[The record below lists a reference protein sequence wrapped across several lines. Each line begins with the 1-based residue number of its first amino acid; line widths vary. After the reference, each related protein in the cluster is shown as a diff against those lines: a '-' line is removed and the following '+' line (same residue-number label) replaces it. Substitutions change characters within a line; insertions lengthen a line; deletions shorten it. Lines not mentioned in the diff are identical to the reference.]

1 MAGNE
6 YFCKNERRLFFLYKT
21 RRLSQWLYMTI
32 SIDDIKDKE
41 SLEAWLNERPE
52 AVRNNYAVFI
62 AARSALRVM
71 PIAVDGFQF
80 ADWSR
85 ERDLTA
91 IAFFRSVFIS
101 SVAAKVPT
109 DDMRNAATASAD
121 AAASAFDAVWR
132 NVRADCVVW
141 VDHVAADGT
150 CGIDVAPLI
159 DGAFNIRPDWPV
171 VREKLLN
178 DTDSD
183 RGADWSFWVEWY
195 DKILRGYPQ
204 DWDMLYEIAVSQ
216 DIDWKASPREV
227 NEAIG
232 RIVEKH
238 RQSEAQSRPAASV
251 AQIARTKIAITENKA
266 VLPPTLERIEFLIS
280 NEIKRL
286 QQKNYADDIEME
298 ESKRMISVFMQLLQA
313 VRSLAEKVP
322 KVQASDQDAE
332 EVISTLNIYKNLIND
347 WPRDN
352 APEVV
357 DSVFRLG
364 LVGASTGVF
373 VMCGMPVTVS
383 AAVSG
388 AAFGGKK
395 LMDLA
400 KSLKKGSGE

>member
-1 MAGNE
+1 M
-6 YFCKNERRLFFLYKT
+6 
-21 RRLSQWLYMTI
+21 
-32 SIDDIKDKE
+32 
-41 SLEAWLNERPE
+41 
-52 AVRNNYAVFI
+52 
-62 AARSALRVM
+62 
-71 PIAVDGFQF
+71 
-80 ADWSR
+80 
-85 ERDLTA
+85 
-91 IAFFRSVFIS
+91 
-101 SVAAKVPT
+101 
-109 DDMRNAATASAD
+109 
-121 AAASAFDAVWR
+121 
-132 NVRADCVVW
+132 VW
-141 VDHVAADGT
+141 VDHAAADGT

-332 EVISTLNIYKNLIND
+332 EVISTLNIYKKLIND

-383 AAVSG
+383 AAVAG